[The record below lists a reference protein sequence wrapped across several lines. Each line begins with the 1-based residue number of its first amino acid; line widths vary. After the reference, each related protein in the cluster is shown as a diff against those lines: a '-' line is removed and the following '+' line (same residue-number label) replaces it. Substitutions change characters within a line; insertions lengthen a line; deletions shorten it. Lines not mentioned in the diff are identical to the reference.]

1 MEVFFHYVVTVL
13 SYVSIVCIIFPWCG
27 VPDEPS
33 GSWFLDHFFALMTA
47 ATLAAF
53 AIGIGLATSNHFGLA
68 LTWKVIAGIVLT
80 VSGCGVAYLRWLR

>member
-1 MEVFFHYVVTVL
+1 MESVFYFVGTAL
-13 SYVSIVCIIFPWCG
+13 SYLSIVCIIFPWCG

-53 AIGIGLATSNHFGLA
+53 AIGIGLATANHFHLDSA
-68 LTWKVIAGIVLT
+68 WKVITSVVLT
-80 VSGCGVAYLRWLR
+80 VSGCGAAYLRWLR